1 MYKSAI
7 PYKGLWLAP
16 ASAAHQLHQ
25 DGKFK
30 DLDFHIKVVLAKE
43 IVPAAWARA
52 LEISARHPFK
62 DVPSSGSPVPG
73 MDPAFMAQLEAGA
86 HLDTERFPL

>member
-16 ASAAHQLHQ
+16 ASVAHQLHQ

-30 DLDFHIKVVLAKE
+30 DLDLHVKAVLAKE
-43 IVPAAWARA
+43 PRPTPGERAR
-52 LEISARHPFK
+52 EVSARHPFREEC
-62 DVPSSGSPVPG
+62 DSGPAPSGA
-73 MDPAFMAQLEAGA
+73 DPAFMALLEAGA
-86 HLDTERFPL
+86 HLDTELMPL